1 MFKSETY
8 EHCQTIVAVDETTD
22 KKEMIGNFQ
31 YAIVVPLPAHMIN
44 ALQSL
49 IATYASY
56 IMLKSTQVRS
66 RKCHFQISSVLSWRD
81 LCARGTSLAAEP
93 PCEGAWDFRLPF
105 SQPAWKA
112 LKLEGEIWARES
124 AWVRALILFK
134 DENAINTKRQASKD
148 LKRLEKKV
156 LSRDLSKSCPLYQYF
171 ARINII
177 VTWKF

>member
-66 RKCHFQISSVLSWRD
+66 RKCHF
-81 LCARGTSLAAEP
+81 
-93 PCEGAWDFRLPF
+93 
-105 SQPAWKA
+105 
-112 LKLEGEIWARES
+112 
-124 AWVRALILFK
+124 
-134 DENAINTKRQASKD
+134 
-148 LKRLEKKV
+148 
-156 LSRDLSKSCPLYQYF
+156 
-171 ARINII
+171 
-177 VTWKF
+177 